1 MDARN
6 EAERSGEVLTG
17 GPAAREAGGVLTLD
31 LGAIVANWR
40 DLASRTAPAECA
52 AVVKADAYGC
62 GIEPVAGALA
72 RAGCKTFFVADV
84 AEARRLRATA
94 PDADIYVLNGIPF
107 GAASA
112 LADVKARPV
121 IGSLSEL
128 AEWDAFCTAQQW
140 RGGAALHFDT
150 GMNRLGLL
158 AEDASAL
165 AARVKMPDHGV
176 SLVMSHF
183 ACADTPNHPMNQRQ
197 IDLFREVRTLF
208 RGIPASLA
216 NSSGIF
222 LGASA
227 HCDMVRPGIAL
238 FGGNPTPSQPNPMKP
253 VVELKGRIAQVRTV
267 ARGDSVGYGA
277 AWTAAKPTRI
287 AVVAIGYADGYARAA
302 SGVDG
307 RGGEVLVAGH
317 RCRIAGRISMDLMSI
332 DLSNLPDGA
341 AKRGDYVTLI
351 GGGLGVDEVAA
362 MTGTVGY
369 EVLTNLGRRF
379 HRVWTR

>member
-112 LADVKARPV
+112 LAEVKARPV